1 MHMAKRPLFYLLVI
15 FLLSACAVSQDEIP
29 IPSEPI
35 GAMSVVTT
43 SESIYADGNT
53 SATVRVILSLEN
65 DDPYPDYPIN
75 FNTSLG
81 SLSKTQVVTDEFGIA
96 EVTLTSITL
105 GTAKVTIIAG
115 SYTETITINV
125 IASETQAATPSYVS
139 LATEKPIILTNN
151 TETTEIT
158 ATMLDVNYGVVP
170 GVQVSFAA
178 TGGQLSATQVV
189 TDEKGEAVVT
199 FSSGALDASNRVETI
214 TVKAG
219 SLSKQIPVQITG
231 TEIQLVSV
239 DKSLI
244 LGGTSAQAT
253 TTLNLAAT
261 DASSKP
267 IYNESISLSVSGTGS
282 GPGAANL
289 SSTTL
294 TTDYYGKA
302 SATISATAAG
312 TVRVTANGL
321 GSTRTLDVNIS
332 ELADAFYISAPTSNP
347 RFADIGDNVIVTVN
361 APTQANVFFITS
373 LGTITD
379 GGSTDVQLTIP
390 VVAGVASVTLNS
402 TIGGVATVEAYDAVD
417 LNVVDSIQ
425 VSFASPASAANT
437 VEIQSSKTVLPIS
450 NGDTIYET
458 TLTATVFDING
469 FPVQDAPVWFDISN
483 STGGGESVAP
493 AYGLTSSNG
502 QFQTIFRSG
511 SISSSPE
518 GVIITANINGG
529 AQDTLPVVI
538 GGTPGSLIIGRAT
551 VVSEINEST
560 AYKLPMSV
568 LVADS
573 NGNPMVG
580 TSVSLSA
587 WPMGYY
593 TGYWDELL
601 ADGSRTCS
609 VVYTSTTHTVLGVE
623 TVSDPGIIP
632 NEDDNRDLIYSVAE
646 DDNSD
651 GQLTPPNS
659 AAGTLPLS
667 VVTDD
672 NGVATFDLV
681 YLKQYSIW
689 LVAGIS
695 ATTRVVGTET
705 TSTLVFTLPALITDM
720 DDCRLPESPFG
731 RDDLWRIPHT

>member
-244 LGGTSAQAT
+244 LGGTNAQAT
-253 TTLNLAAT
+253 TT
-261 DASSKP
+261 
-267 IYNESISLSVSGTGS
+267 
-282 GPGAANL
+282 
-289 SSTTL
+289 
-294 TTDYYGKA
+294 
-302 SATISATAAG
+302 
-312 TVRVTANGL
+312 
-321 GSTRTLDVNIS
+321 
-332 ELADAFYISAPTSNP
+332 
-347 RFADIGDNVIVTVN
+347 
-361 APTQANVFFITS
+361 
-373 LGTITD
+373 
-379 GGSTDVQLTIP
+379 
-390 VVAGVASVTLNS
+390 
-402 TIGGVATVEAYDAVD
+402 
-417 LNVVDSIQ
+417 
-425 VSFASPASAANT
+425 
-437 VEIQSSKTVLPIS
+437 
-450 NGDTIYET
+450 
-458 TLTATVFDING
+458 
-469 FPVQDAPVWFDISN
+469 
-483 STGGGESVAP
+483 
-493 AYGLTSSNG
+493 
-502 QFQTIFRSG
+502 
-511 SISSSPE
+511 
-518 GVIITANINGG
+518 
-529 AQDTLPVVI
+529 
-538 GGTPGSLIIGRAT
+538 
-551 VVSEINEST
+551 
-560 AYKLPMSV
+560 
-568 LVADS
+568 
-573 NGNPMVG
+573 
-580 TSVSLSA
+580 
-587 WPMGYY
+587 
-593 TGYWDELL
+593 
-601 ADGSRTCS
+601 
-609 VVYTSTTHTVLGVE
+609 
-623 TVSDPGIIP
+623 
-632 NEDDNRDLIYSVAE
+632 
-646 DDNSD
+646 
-651 GQLTPPNS
+651 
-659 AAGTLPLS
+659 
-667 VVTDD
+667 
-672 NGVATFDLV
+672 
-681 YLKQYSIW
+681 
-689 LVAGIS
+689 
-695 ATTRVVGTET
+695 
-705 TSTLVFTLPALITDM
+705 
-720 DDCRLPESPFG
+720 
-731 RDDLWRIPHT
+731 